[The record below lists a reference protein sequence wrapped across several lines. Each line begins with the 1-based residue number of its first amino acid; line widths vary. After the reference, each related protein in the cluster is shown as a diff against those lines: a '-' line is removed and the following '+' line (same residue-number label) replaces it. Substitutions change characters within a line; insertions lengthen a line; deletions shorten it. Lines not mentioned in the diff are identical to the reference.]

1 MSRLSG
7 RLGRSMSRVAVG
19 VVTVALLG
27 ALGTSLA
34 FAAPAS
40 ATASSQ
46 GSGYRHPKPHI
57 TCDPRDPHIF
67 GGCQIEFKDVSD
79 PNGNQG
85 LNVCFSTTGK
95 NIVIGEHKNCSRETA
110 RGRAYG
116 VFIALQ
122 CGPATITGVEKSKVN
137 GKFRVRTA
145 SVNIDVRCGRHKVDT
160 AAAATT

>member
-1 MSRLSG
+1 MSTLKG
-7 RLGRSMSRVAVG
+7 RLGRSISSVVVG

-34 FAAPAS
+34 FAAPVS
-40 ATASSQ
+40 ATAASQ
-46 GSGYRHPKPHI
+46 GAGYRHPKPHI
-57 TCDPRDPHIF
+57 TCDPKDPHIF

-85 LNVCFSTTGK
+85 LNVCFTTTGK
-95 NIVIGEHKNCSRETA
+95 NIVIAEHKNCTRETV

-137 GKFRVRTA
+137 GKFRTRTA
-145 SVNIDVRCGRHKVDT
+145 SVNVDVRCGRHKGG
-160 AAAATT
+160 AAAGTT